1 MVDAGYGWTDGG
13 ARASLPMRVGRLTGT
28 GQPRTIGAMPVTRLK
43 ERRRPAVALESTI
56 YAFGLPY
63 PQNVELG
70 WKLARTIASTGAE
83 ARTFAVIDGELKVG
97 LSDEELDRIARAH
110 VPGADAEGAVLKL
123 NASDLGPAMALG
135 MTGATTVSATMALA
149 AGAHVRVFATGGI
162 GGVHRDAH
170 LTFDESQD
178 LTALA
183 RYPVAVVSAG
193 AKAILDLGAT
203 LERLETLG
211 VPVVGYRTHRFP
223 AFYTRDSGHPLALSV
238 HDVPMLARVV
248 RAHWRMH
255 PGVGVL
261 IASPIPPEHALDE
274 GFIRAGI
281 ERALKDA
288 ERENVRGKA
297 LTPFLLKRLD
307 EITEGRSVEAN
318 VALAEN
324 NARLAGELAVALGE
338 FEAEDRPE
346 RQG

>member
-1 MVDAGYGWTDGG
+1 MP
-13 ARASLPMRVGRLTGT
+13 S
-28 GQPRTIGAMPVTRLK
+28 MPVTRLK
-43 ERRRPAVALESTI
+43 EQRRRPAVALESTI

-63 PQNVELG
+63 PHNVELG
-70 WKLARTIASTGAE
+70 WKLARTIAAAGAE
-83 ARTFAVIDGELKVG
+83 AKTFAVIDGELKVG
-97 LSDEELDRIARAH
+97 LSDEELDRIARAN
-110 VPGADAEGAVLKL
+110 VPGADKDGAVLKL

-149 AGAHVRVFATGGI
+149 AGAKVRVFATGGI

-178 LTALA
+178 LTAMS

-211 VPVVGYRTHRFP
+211 VPVIGFQTNRFP
-223 AFYTRDSGHPLALSV
+223 AFYTRDSGHTLALSV
-238 HDVPMLARVV
+238 EDVPTLARVL

-255 PGVGVL
+255 PNVGVL
-261 IASPIPPEHALDE
+261 IANPIPAENALDAAFVE
-274 GFIRAGI
+274 KGI
-281 ERALKDA
+281 ARALDDA
-288 ERENVRGKA
+288 KAQGVRGKG

-307 EITEGRSVEAN
+307 EITEGKSVEAN

-324 NARLAGELAVALGE
+324 NAHLAGELAVALAE
-338 FEAEDRPE
+338 LDPEA
-346 RQG
+346 QA

>member
-1 MVDAGYGWTDGG
+1 MAVS
-13 ARASLPMRVGRLTGT
+13 RN
-28 GQPRTIGAMPVTRLK
+28 K

-70 WKLARTIASTGAE
+70 WKLARTIAATGAE
-83 ARTFAVIDGELKVG
+83 AKTFAVLDGELKVG
-97 LSDEELDRIARAH
+97 LSDEELDRIARARIPSDTEKDDNAARNMPSGP
-110 VPGADAEGAVLKL
+110 VLVRRVSERPSPAATGPSAGVLKL

-149 AGAHVRVFATGGI
+149 AGAGVRVFATGGI

-211 VPVVGYRTHRFP
+211 VPVLGYGTNRFP

-238 HDVPMLARVV
+238 NDVPTLARVV
-248 RAHWRMH
+248 RAHWRIH
-255 PGVGVL
+255 PRVGVL
-261 IASPIPPEHALDE
+261 IANPIPAEHALDPAFIAE
-274 GFIRAGI
+274 GIR
-281 ERALKDA
+281 RALDA
-288 ERENVRGKA
+288 ARDQGVRGKS
-297 LTPFLLKRLD
+297 LTPFLLERLD
-307 EITEGRSVEAN
+307 QFTDGRSVEAN

-324 NARLAGELAVALGE
+324 NARLAGELAVAL
-338 FEAEDRPE
+338 AELEPE
-346 RQG
+346 SQS

>member
-1 MVDAGYGWTDGG
+1 
-13 ARASLPMRVGRLTGT
+13 
-28 GQPRTIGAMPVTRLK
+28 MPVTRLK

-70 WKLARTIASTGAE
+70 WKLARTIAAAGAE

-110 VPGADAEGAVLKL
+110 VPRTDGEGAVLKL

-135 MTGATTVSATMALA
+135 QTGATTVSATMALA
-149 AGAHVRVFATGGI
+149 AGARVRVFATGGI

-170 LTFDESQD
+170 VTFDESQD
-178 LTALA
+178 LTALS

-211 VPVVGYRTHRFP
+211 VPVVGFGTRRFP
-223 AFYTRDSGHPLALSV
+223 AFYTRDSGHPLSV
-238 HDVPMLARVV
+238 FVDDVPTLARLV

-255 PGVGVL
+255 PQVGVL
-261 IASPIPPEHALDE
+261 IANPIPAEHALDPAFVE
-274 GFIRAGI
+274 QGI
-281 ERALKDA
+281 ARALDEAKA
-288 ERENVRGKA
+288 QGVRGKA
-297 LTPFLLKRLD
+297 LTPFLLQRLD
-307 EITEGRSVEAN
+307 HLTDGKSVEAN

-324 NARLAGELAVALGE
+324 NARLGAELAVALAE
-338 FEAEDRPE
+338 LEPEAAP
-346 RQG
+346 